1 MPFPVVRDLCPIV
14 QVATAARGFGM
25 ILLERLMQGLDIAV
39 RPFAVCRVGAGRQI
53 DLGRSETAA
62 IHYLLSGAGRI
73 HLSGHR
79 DIDLAAGHAVIV
91 PAATAQ
97 RFAAAGE
104 GHEAASASDL
114 LVLDEPVRDG
124 GAVMVCGTV
133 GATYRT
139 GHGLFEY
146 LPEPIAIDGTT
157 DSVFATAFESLLGE
171 MLHPQPGSDTLI
183 RALMQQCLVLVLRRY
198 CESGECRV
206 PWLSALEDE
215 RLARA
220 VEAMVDSPE
229 APHTVERLADAA
241 GMSRS
246 SFAEHFTAAF
256 GRGPIEFL
264 KEVRVRR
271 AASLLAAGDAPIKAV
286 GTAVGYESRSYFT
299 RAFASVFGVSP
310 AAYREAS
317 RQ

>member
-124 GAVMVCGTV
+124 EAVMVCGTV

-146 LPEPIAIDGTT
+146 LPEPIAVDGTT

-229 APHTVERLADAA
+229 APHGR
-241 GMSRS
+241 
-246 SFAEHFTAAF
+246 AF
-256 GRGPIEFL
+256 GRRRRHEPVVVRRTFHR
-264 KEVRVRR
+264 RVRAR
-271 AASLLAAGDAPIKAV
+271 ADRVSQGSPGPPRGIAA
-286 GTAVGYESRSYFT
+286 RRRR
-299 RAFASVFGVSP
+299 RADQGGGNGGGL
-310 AAYREAS
+310 
-317 RQ
+317 

>member
-1 MPFPVVRDLCPIV
+1 
-14 QVATAARGFGM
+14 M
-25 ILLERLMQGLDIAV
+25 ILLERLMQGLDIVV

-91 PAATAQ
+91 PAATTQ
-97 RFAAAGE
+97 SFAAAGE
-104 GHEAASASDL
+104 GDAAASASDML
-114 LVLDEPVRDG
+114 ALHEPVRDG
-124 GAVMVCGTV
+124 EAVMVCGTL

-139 GHGLFEY
+139 GHCLFEY

-157 DSVFATAFESLLGE
+157 DSVFATAFEALLGE

-183 RALMQQCLVLVLRRY
+183 RALMQQCPVLVLRRY
-198 CESGECRV
+198 CESGERRV

-215 RLARA
+215 RLAQA
-220 VEAMVDSPE
+220 VEAMVDHPE
-229 APHTVERLADAA
+229 APHTVERLADRA

-256 GRGPIEFL
+256 GRAPIEFL

-271 AASLLAAGDAPIKAV
+271 AASLLAAGDAPFKAV
-286 GTAVGYESRSYFT
+286 GYDSRSYFT
-299 RAFASVFGVSP
+299 RAFASFFGVSP